1 MEIEKLNVF
10 GRPIVIYPESLI
22 VNVVKYNEKIV
33 YLRIENQF
41 TAIIET
47 PILVEEYGV
56 TADEFIAEF
65 QKQNMEVYMKKIR
78 NNINE

>member
-10 GRPIVIYPESLI
+10 GRQIVIYPESLI

-47 PILVEEYGV
+47 PIVVGEYGV